1 MSNLKLAIENV
12 KLVLTFFL
20 YLEEFRDLSTPEWN
34 FKKILEQK
42 LTNLLRQQH
51 IYWKQRG
58 SIKWITLGDASTKFF
73 HANAS
78 IKFRRNLITTL
89 ENSDGQSFTEH
100 SAKANLIWD
109 SFKERLGVS
118 SFQSVNFHLP
128 TFIHP
133 VNDLSFLVNPILKDE
148 IDSVVKHLPSDKV
161 PGPDGF
167 NTDFLRD
174 VGILFPMIFITC
186 APPSSMGIFAFRV

>member
-1 MSNLKLAIENV
+1 M
-12 KLVLTFFL
+12 F
-20 YLEEFRDLSTPEWN
+20 
-34 FKKILEQK
+34 
-42 LTNLLRQQH
+42 RQQH

-58 SIKWITLGDASTKFF
+58 SIKWITLGDAPTKFF

-100 SAKANLIWD
+100 SAKANLICD

-118 SFQSVNFHLP
+118 SFKSVNFHLP
-128 TFIHP
+128 TFIHQ

-148 IDSVVKHLPSDKV
+148 IDSVVKHLPSDKA
-161 PGPDGF
+161 PGLDVF
-167 NTDFLRD
+167 NTYF
-174 VGILFPMIFITC
+174 FKKC
-186 APPSSMGIFAFRV
+186 

>member
-1 MSNLKLAIENV
+1 VDNL
-12 KLVLTFFL
+12 
-20 YLEEFRDLSTPEWN
+20 RDAP
-34 FKKILEQK
+34 
-42 LTNLLRQQH
+42 
-51 IYWKQRG
+51 
-58 SIKWITLGDASTKFF
+58 TKFF

-128 TFIHP
+128 TFIHL

-148 IDSVVKHLPSDKV
+148 IDSDLPFDKA
-161 PGPDGF
+161 PSPDDF
-167 NTDFLRD
+167 NIDFLRD